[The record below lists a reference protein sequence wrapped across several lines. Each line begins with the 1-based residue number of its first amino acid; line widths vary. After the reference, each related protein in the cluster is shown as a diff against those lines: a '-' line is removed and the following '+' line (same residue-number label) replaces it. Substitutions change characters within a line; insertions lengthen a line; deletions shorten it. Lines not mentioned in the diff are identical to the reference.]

1 MYQIGYSL
9 IKNGQELYRGNIPSP
24 YRMSN
29 GDVVYGLEPNVVFEH
44 GVFIPCYQAEVEQP
58 QWCSKIDDIVNITE
72 TQVVVTPVYSET
84 PDIVPDLVSMRQAR
98 LALLQTGK
106 LAEIN
111 SLISTQ
117 DEAVQL
123 SWDYSSVVER
133 NNNLIEN
140 LSSQIGLTSGELDDL
155 FRLAS
160 SL

>member
-1 MYQIGYSL
+1 MHKIGYSL
-9 IKNGQELYRGNIPSP
+9 IKDGQEVYRGAIPSP
-24 YRMSN
+24 YQLSN
-29 GDVVYGLEPNVVFEH
+29 GDIVYCLSPNIPFED
-44 GVFIPCYQAEVEQP
+44 GVFLPCYQEDVEQP
-58 QWCSKIDDIVNITE
+58 KWCSKIDDIVNITE